1 MPPILAE
8 PLTLRPLQ
16 VRDYQCLIDQG
27 CFGPEEHIEL
37 LNGQLIQMAAK
48 GTRHAAAVS
57 RLARLLGR
65 QLGETVLIRLQDP
78 ITLNDQSQPEP
89 DLAIVR
95 PHPLDYADHHPT
107 PAEIHW
113 LIEVADS
120 TLAYDT
126 QTKARAYAQ
135 AGLADYW
142 VLDLPGDRL
151 WVFRNPNPAGYGLIM
166 QLDRAQSIAPIAFP
180 DCVWPLADLLP
191 IASDS

>member
-1 MPPILAE
+1 MSAIRPISVSDYLA
-8 PLTLRPLQ
+8 LSAA
-16 VRDYQCLIDQG
+16 G
-27 CFGPEEHIEL
+27 FGPPERSEL
-37 LNGQLIQMAAK
+37 LDGIIHIHHPPTAA
-48 GTRHAAAVS
+48 HAAAVS

-78 ITLNDQSQPEP
+78 IALNDQSQPEP
-89 DLAIVR
+89 DLAIVQ

-107 PAEIHW
+107 AAETHW

-135 AGLADYW
+135 AGLVDYW

-166 QLDRAQSIAPIAFP
+166 QLDRTQSIAPIAFP
-180 DCVWPLADLLP
+180 NCQLPLADLLP
-191 IASDS
+191 IPPANS

>member
-8 PLTLRPLQ
+8 ALTLRPLQ

-48 GTRHAAAVS
+48 ETRHAAAVS

-78 ITLNDQSQPEP
+78 IALNDQSQPEP

-120 TLAYDT
+120 TLTYDT

-135 AGLADYW
+135 ASLADYW

-151 WVFRNPNPAGYGLIM
+151 WVFRNPNQAGYGLVM

-180 DCVWPLADLLP
+180 NCTWPLADLLP

>member
-8 PLTLRPLQ
+8 ALTLRPLQ

-48 GTRHAAAVS
+48 GTRYAAAVS

-78 ITLNDQSQPEP
+78 IALNDQSQPEP
-89 DLAIVR
+89 DLAIVL

-120 TLAYDT
+120 TLTYDT

-135 AGLADYW
+135 AGLGDYW

-151 WVFRNPNPAGYGLIM
+151 WVFRNPNQAGYGLVM

-180 DCVWPLADLLP
+180 NCTWPLADLLP

>member
-1 MPPILAE
+1 
-8 PLTLRPLQ
+8 
-16 VRDYQCLIDQG
+16 
-27 CFGPEEHIEL
+27 
-37 LNGQLIQMAAK
+37 
-48 GTRHAAAVS
+48 
-57 RLARLLGR
+57 
-65 QLGETVLIRLQDP
+65 DP
-78 ITLNDQSQPEP
+78 IALNDQSQPEP

-151 WVFRNPNPAGYGLIM
+151 WVFRNPNPAGYGLVM

-180 DCVWPLADLLP
+180 DCVWPLADLLL